1 MNLPE
6 LLALAL
12 VAVLSGMAF
21 LVFWLDRY
29 RAEPV
34 PRLAL
39 MALWGFLCP
48 LLFRL
53 AEPTLG
59 FVGDFDPVLG
69 PAAALP
75 AAAGLLEELLLAAGL
90 TLLAT
95 SHYLD
100 GPVDGAVYGAVAGL
114 GFACFQGL
122 AALHAGWAP
131 PHAALPAYAT
141 LVRAGA
147 TAAVGA
153 GIGLAKLTARPLVR
167 VPCALAAV
175 LVAGVARWV
184 LYGAAGYGWGVWGVR
199 NTPFNLALVAAA
211 ALLLAGVL
219 VGAFAV
225 EYRVLARQLG
235 EEVQLGVVPGWVVDV
250 LPSYRRRIRSDWWT
264 RRDERREIVRLL
276 TALAFRKHQ
285 LRGISGTRA
294 RLYGLEVGRLRQR
307 ARTLLALAAGAD
319 PGPEVEG

>member
-6 LLALAL
+6 LLALTL

-53 AEPTLG
+53 ADPTLG

-69 PAAALP
+69 TAAVLP
-75 AAAGLLEELLLAAGL
+75 AAAGLVEEVLLAAGL
-90 TLLAT
+90 TVVAT

-100 GPVDGAVYGAVAGL
+100 GPVDGAVYGTVAGL
-114 GFACFQGL
+114 GFACFQGI

-131 PHAALPAYAT
+131 QHAAAPAYAT

-153 GIGLAKLTARPLVR
+153 GIGLSKLAARPLVR

-184 LYGAAGYGWGVWGVR
+184 LYGAAAYGWGLWGVR
-199 NTPFNLALVAAA
+199 NTPFNLGLVAVA
-211 ALLLAGVL
+211 ALFLAIVFE
-219 VGAFAV
+219 GAFAF
-225 EYRVLARQLG
+225 EHRVLARQLG
-235 EEVQLGVVPGWVVDV
+235 EEVQLGVVPGWVIDV
-250 LPSYRRRIRSDWWT
+250 LPSYHRRIRSDWWI
-264 RRDERREIVRLL
+264 RRDERREVVRLL

-285 LRGISGTRA
+285 LRGISGVRA
-294 RLYGLEVGRLRQR
+294 HLYGLEVGRLRQR
-307 ARTLLALAAGAD
+307 ARTLLALASVAREQA
-319 PGPEVEG
+319 EGRT